1 MCPFVDF
8 LFFIT
13 ILAEKSQG
21 CFLPGKK
28 LCCMFYFNRNLID
41 GIKACVDHYYFNE
54 VHTTSV
60 CRIYSSSS
68 SAAVNGA
75 LAFWET
81 KCFL

>member
-1 MCPFVDF
+1 
-8 LFFIT
+8 
-13 ILAEKSQG
+13 
-21 CFLPGKK
+21 
-28 LCCMFYFNRNLID
+28 MFNGNLID
-41 GIKACVDHYYFNE
+41 GIKPYVDHYYCNE
-54 VHTTSV
+54 VYVTSV